1 MKSPIYIDAKVQ
13 GIFYTDYKA
22 GDKVIKGVRLGNIT
36 NSFGTTLQEVVAP
49 VSGIILYM
57 KGVPP
62 TNVDDTLFSIS
73 PNEKKNESF
82 KLESDDLDL

>member
-1 MKSPIYIDAKVQ
+1 MLHLLII
-13 GIFYTDYKA
+13 GGA
-22 GDKVIKGVRLGNIT
+22 GDRIIKGDRLGKIT
-36 NSFGTTLQEVVAP
+36 NSFGTIIQEVVAP

-73 PNEKKNESF
+73 PNEKKE
-82 KLESDDLDL
+82 